1 MYCECFTAGRFC
13 DEKCGCIGCMNTE
26 QNID

>member
-13 DEKCGCIGCMNTE
+13 DGNCNCLGCMNTE
-26 QNID
+26 YNID